1 MEAVMAAVIKAGY
14 KDAHALYFKQGRQ
27 KVREALQKKGI
38 EMEHIQ
44 KFFNDLYD
52 ASSDFIKEYKAVEAA
67 VREELK
73 GKDLLLEL
81 DRRGAKKLAKA
92 YARVIIKPQALF
104 QMSKI
109 SVETNLVGKK
119 IELAI
124 IFDGEEHVIV
134 STAP

>member
-1 MEAVMAAVIKAGY
+1 MAAIIKAGY
-14 KDAHALYFKQGRQ
+14 KDAYTLYFKQGRQ

-44 KFFNDLYD
+44 KFFNDLDD
-52 ASSDFIKEYKAVEAA
+52 ASSDYIKEFKAVEAA

-73 GKDLLLEL
+73 GKDLLFAL
-81 DRRGAKKLAKA
+81 DRKGAKKLAKA
-92 YARVIIKPQALF
+92 YARVIIKPQAVF
-104 QMSKI
+104 QMNKI

-124 IFDGEEHVIV
+124 IFEGEEHVVV